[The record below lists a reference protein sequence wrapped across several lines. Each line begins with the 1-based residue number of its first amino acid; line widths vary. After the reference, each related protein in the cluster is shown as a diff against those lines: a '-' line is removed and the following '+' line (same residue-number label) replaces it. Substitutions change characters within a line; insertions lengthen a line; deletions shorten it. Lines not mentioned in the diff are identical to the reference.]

1 MRSVIAKLLR
11 RLGLDR
17 SELRAWAMYDWAS
30 SAFTTTIV
38 AAVFPIYFQRVAGAD
53 LDPAGATTRFA
64 LATTLGL
71 ILIAVASPLLGTL
84 ADYAALKKKMLG
96 AFAALGVA
104 ATACMVFIQRGDWLL
119 AAVLFVLGNIGAA
132 GSYVFYDS
140 LLPHIAREE
149 EMDRV
154 SAAGYALGYLG
165 GGLLLAVNLACIQMP
180 ERFGIPDAGTATR
193 LSFLSVAIWWL
204 LFSFPLFRRVP
215 EPAARTEAGPPRAG
229 HWATIAFGRLR
240 ETLRHL
246 RGYKQAFL
254 MMIAFMIYN
263 DGIQTIIR
271 MATIYGAEIGIS
283 QGALILALLI
293 TQFVGI
299 PFAFLFGAL
308 AGKIGAKRAI
318 FLALTVYAGI
328 TVLGYFMT
336 TAFHFMLLAIL
347 VGTVQGGAQALSRSL
362 FASMIPRH
370 KSAEFFGFFG
380 IFEKFAGIAGPAV
393 FAFSIWATGST
404 RNAILLIVL
413 FFVAGGILLSFV
425 KVEEGQRAARAAEE
439 RGGV

>member
-1 MRSVIAKLLR
+1 MIAKLLR

-64 LATTLGL
+64 LATTFGL

-96 AFAALGVA
+96 AFAVLGVV
-104 ATACMVFIQRGDWLL
+104 ATACMYFIQRGDWLL

-140 LLPHIAREE
+140 LLPHIAGEE

-215 EPAARTEAGPPRAG
+215 EPAARTEAEPPRAG
-229 HWATIAFGRLR
+229 HWAAIAFGRLR

-263 DGIQTIIR
+263 DGSRRWRYEMTPFCVELIEAGMRDSAPRFYHTNVGR
-271 MATIYGAEIGIS
+271 GEMYETLGPLLERYD
-283 QGALILALLI
+283 ALICPTLAVSSLPADHDDGGPGLDI
-293 TQFVGI
+293 DGTTVPSYLGWSLTYPFNLMAWCPAMSI
-299 PFAFLFGAL
+299 PSGFGA
-308 AGKIGAKRAI
+308 GGMPT
-318 FLALTVYAGI
+318 ALQIVGRTFDDPTVFRIA
-328 TVLGYFMT
+328 
-336 TAFHFMLLAIL
+336 AA
-347 VGTVQGGAQALSRSL
+347 
-362 FASMIPRH
+362 
-370 KSAEFFGFFG
+370 
-380 IFEKFAGIAGPAV
+380 FEKAMPWAGRRPD
-393 FAFSIWATGST
+393 
-404 RNAILLIVL
+404 L
-413 FFVAGGILLSFV
+413 
-425 KVEEGQRAARAAEE
+425 
-439 RGGV
+439 